1 MKPRLTDK
9 VKHGLWLIVARS
21 ATVMEAE
28 AVNAGSYATMEKE
41 EREAV
46 LAASRYADAHWKPKD
61 QGVTDDG

>member
-9 VKHGLWLIVARS
+9 VKHGLWLIIARS

-28 AVNAGSYATMEKE
+28 AGGMEKE

>member
-28 AVNAGSYATMEKE
+28 AVNAGGYASMEKE

-46 LAASRYADAHWKPKD
+46 LAASRYADAHWKPKEPD
-61 QGVTDDG
+61 HG